1 MHNHVTSV
9 RTNLYRSRPES
20 YISVESDVVSVMGS
34 NSGLN
39 NSTPINEVIL
49 DTDDNDSSGD
59 RSDLVVA
66 IGEITEDTDKDIV
79 ESSDC

>member
-9 RTNLYRSRPES
+9 RTNFYRSRPES

-49 DTDDNDSSGD
+49 DTEDNDSSGD

>member
-1 MHNHVTSV
+1 
-9 RTNLYRSRPES
+9 
-20 YISVESDVVSVMGS
+20 MGS

-49 DTDDNDSSGD
+49 DTEDNDSSGD

-66 IGEITEDTDKDIV
+66 IGKITEDTDKDTDKDIV

>member
-1 MHNHVTSV
+1 M
-9 RTNLYRSRPES
+9 
-20 YISVESDVVSVMGS
+20 VSVNEDMGS

-39 NSTPINEVIL
+39 NSTPINEVIGNTEE
-49 DTDDNDSSGD
+49 DDSSGE
-59 RSDLVVA
+59 RSALVVA

>member
-1 MHNHVTSV
+1 M
-9 RTNLYRSRPES
+9 
-20 YISVESDVVSVMGS
+20 VSVNEDMGS

-39 NSTPINEVIL
+39 NSTPINEVIGNAEE
-49 DTDDNDSSGD
+49 DDSSGE
-59 RSDLVVA
+59 RSALVVA